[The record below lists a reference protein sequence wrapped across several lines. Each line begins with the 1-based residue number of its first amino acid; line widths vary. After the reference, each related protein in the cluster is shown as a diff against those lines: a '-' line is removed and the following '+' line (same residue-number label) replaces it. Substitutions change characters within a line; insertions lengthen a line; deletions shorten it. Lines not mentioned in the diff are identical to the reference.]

1 MSSILKNVFTTEEVS
16 EIKNQ
21 INFIVNTKHVE
32 MENQNVFD
40 PEPMVQYSYLNQGRR
55 DTYGISFSPS
65 VVQKI
70 TKIANKLLEDGS
82 QSVNLTEVQ
91 YTEYSGDMK
100 GNPSLGIH
108 FDGGKDCDMILDY
121 QLESNISW
129 GIGIDEEVYT
139 LKDNELLLL
148 NPVTKIHYRP
158 KKKFNRGDLIRMI
171 FFKFSTGKSNF
182 VSPVILEE
190 KMKKIEFV
198 FNNYYLKESDWW
210 NKVIQH

>member
-1 MSSILKNVFTTEEVS
+1 MSSVLKNVFTTEEVN

-21 INFIVNTKHVE
+21 INFIINTKHVE
-32 MENQNVFD
+32 MENQDVFD

-55 DTYGISFSPS
+55 DTYGIIFSPKIIE
-65 VVQKI
+65 KI
-70 TKIANKLLEDGS
+70 TKIANKFLNPGS
-82 QSVNLTEVQ
+82 DLVRLTGVQ

-139 LKDNELLLL
+139 LKNNELLLL

-158 KKKFNRGDLIRMI
+158 KKKFNNDDLVRMI
-171 FFKFSTGKSNF
+171 FFKFSSGKSNF
-182 VSPVILEE
+182 VSPVLSEE
-190 KMKKIEFV
+190 KMKKIESIF
-198 FNNYYLKESDWW
+198 NYYYSKE
-210 NKVIQH
+210 NN

>member
-55 DTYGISFSPS
+55 DTYGISFSPKI
-65 VVQKI
+65 VQKI
-70 TKIANKLLEDGS
+70 TKIANELLEDGS
-82 QSVNLTEVQ
+82 ESVNLTEVQ

-108 FDGGKDCDMILDY
+108 FDGGKDCNMILDY

-129 GIGIDEEVYT
+129 GIGIDEDVYT

-158 KKKFNRGDLIRMI
+158 NKKFNSGDLTRMI
-171 FFKFSTGKSNF
+171 FFKFSAGEGNF
-182 VSPVILEE
+182 FSPVISKE

>member
-1 MSSILKNVFTTEEVS
+1 MSSILKNVFTTEEIS

-198 FNNYYLKESDWW
+198 FNNYYLKESD
-210 NKVIQH
+210 

>member
-1 MSSILKNVFTTEEVS
+1 MSSILKNVFTTEEVK
-16 EIKNQ
+16 EIKDQ
-21 INFIVNTKHVE
+21 INFMVNTKHVE
-32 MENQNVFD
+32 MENQEVFD

-55 DTYGISFSPS
+55 DTYDIRFSPR

-70 TKIANKLLEDGS
+70 TKIANELLDDGLE
-82 QSVNLTEVQ
+82 SVSLTGVQ

-121 QLESNISW
+121 QLESNVSW

-139 LKDNELLLL
+139 LEDNELLLL

-158 KKKFNRGDLIRMI
+158 KKKFHSGDLTRMI
-171 FFKFSTGKSNF
+171 FFKFASGNGNF
-182 VSPVILEE
+182 VSPSISEE
-190 KMKKIEFV
+190 KMKRIEYI
-198 FNNYYLKESDWW
+198 FNDYYSKES
-210 NKVIQH
+210 N

>member
-198 FNNYYLKESDWW
+198 FNNYYLKESD
-210 NKVIQH
+210 

>member
-1 MSSILKNVFTTEEVS
+1 MSSILKNVFTTEEIS